1 MDYHLNGNN
10 STIGNSLALAD
21 MGEGINN
28 RKRSNWDDKKKEMY
42 KDAIY
47 VQCEDEEQFAKGWGR
62 QGALEYI
69 FYLCGEH
76 CMGQWYAI
84 EEAYQ
89 NDQVLLRKKHL
100 EYLKVME
107 ATAAYNLRNSFT
119 VVGLL
124 QETQEFYDMV
134 TQQVEYIDM
143 SLNPTTEGKRH
154 GSGGSAINVRCDAF
168 FQDPA
173 LQKRVMAKG
182 PELATLVRLYE
193 VGVQVNQFQK
203 EELAQ
208 MLFGDDDVLDLH
220 LTIY

>member
-1 MDYHLNGNN
+1 
-10 STIGNSLALAD
+10 
-21 MGEGINN
+21 
-28 RKRSNWDDKKKEMY
+28 
-42 KDAIY
+42 
-47 VQCEDEEQFAKGWGR
+47 
-62 QGALEYI
+62 
-69 FYLCGEH
+69 
-76 CMGQWYAI
+76 MGQWYAI

-134 TQQVEYIDM
+134 TQRVEYIDM

-173 LQKRVMAKG
+173 HGKRSRVGHTGAIVWGGRPSEPIPKG
-182 PELATLVRLYE
+182 RIGTMLVGL
-193 VGVQVNQFQK
+193 
-203 EELAQ
+203 
-208 MLFGDDDVLDLH
+208 DDGLDLH
-220 LTIY
+220 LTIYLKKYSTNYKPTI

>member
-1 MDYHLNGNN
+1 M
-10 STIGNSLALAD
+10 
-21 MGEGINN
+21 
-28 RKRSNWDDKKKEMY
+28 
-42 KDAIY
+42 
-47 VQCEDEEQFAKGWGR
+47 
-62 QGALEYI
+62 
-69 FYLCGEH
+69 
-76 CMGQWYAI
+76 
-84 EEAYQ
+84 
-89 NDQVLLRKKHL
+89 
-100 EYLKVME
+100 
-107 ATAAYNLRNSFT
+107 AAYNVQNSFT

-124 QETQEFYDMV
+124 QESQDFYDMV
-134 TQQVEYIDM
+134 TQRVEYMDM

-208 MLFGDDDVLDLH
+208 CSSAS
-220 LTIY
+220 TTA

>member
-1 MDYHLNGNN
+1 
-10 STIGNSLALAD
+10 
-21 MGEGINN
+21 
-28 RKRSNWDDKKKEMY
+28 
-42 KDAIY
+42 
-47 VQCEDEEQFAKGWGR
+47 
-62 QGALEYI
+62 
-69 FYLCGEH
+69 
-76 CMGQWYAI
+76 MGQWYAI

-134 TQQVEYIDM
+134 TQRVEYMDM

-154 GSGGSAINVRCDAF
+154 GSGGSAINARCDAF

-208 MLFGDDDVLDLH
+208 CSSAS
-220 LTIY
+220 TTA

>member
-1 MDYHLNGNN
+1 
-10 STIGNSLALAD
+10 
-21 MGEGINN
+21 MGTAG
-28 RKRSNWDDKKKEMY
+28 SVGVY
-42 KDAIY
+42 
-47 VQCEDEEQFAKGWGR
+47 
-62 QGALEYI
+62 

-89 NDQVLLRKKHL
+89 NDQVLLRKKYL

-107 ATAAYNLRNSFT
+107 ATAAYNVRNSFT

-124 QETQEFYDMV
+124 QETQEFYD
-134 TQQVEYIDM
+134 TQRVEYIDM

-154 GSGGSAINVRCDAF
+154 GSGGSAINARCDAF

-208 MLFGDDDVLDLH
+208 CSSAS
-220 LTIY
+220 TTA